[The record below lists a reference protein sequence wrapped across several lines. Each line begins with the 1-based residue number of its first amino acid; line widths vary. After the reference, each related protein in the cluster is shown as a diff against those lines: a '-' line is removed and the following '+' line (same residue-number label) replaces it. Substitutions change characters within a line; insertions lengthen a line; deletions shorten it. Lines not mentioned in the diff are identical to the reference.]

1 MTFLLSSQ
9 NVVDY
14 LREQEI
20 CTDADRNNPQIEPKP
35 AKNFNLLLSF
45 SDRHKLLIKQER
57 INATGNTA
65 GEFLREWRFHQLLE
79 QFLELQPLQ
88 SQVSEVLHFNEHDS
102 VIAFNYLDD
111 YNDLADFYRNGKT
124 FPTEIAAATGATLAS
139 VHQATFNCEKYRDF
153 MAEYCR
159 DSLRDAF
166 GRFLD
171 RPSYAMRS
179 LDRISP
185 EIFGQI
191 PADALK
197 FFVLYQRYDSLGS
210 AIAELIASAKPCCVI
225 HNDLK
230 LSNIL
235 VHQDWDGV
243 PNTVDV
249 LSHDQIYKNNII
261 RLIDWE
267 RSTWGDPAYDL
278 GSLIAS
284 YLHLWLSSLVM
295 SKSITIEESLRLAT
309 IPLEQLQP
317 SMTSLAESY
326 LSYFPQ
332 IIECHPDFLSR
343 IIQFAGLALIEQIQS
358 AIQYQKSFG
367 NAGICTLQVAKSLLC
382 RPEQSIPTVFGE
394 SVSKLSRFNCV
405 PA

>member
-9 NVVDY
+9 NVFDY
-14 LREQEI
+14 LRDREI
-20 CTDADRNNPQIEPKP
+20 CTDVDRPQIEPKP

-57 INATGNTA
+57 INPTGKTA

-79 QFLELQPLQ
+79 QFSELHSLQ
-88 SQVSEVLHFNEHDS
+88 SQVSEVLHFNEQNS
-102 VIAFNYLDD
+102 IIAFNYLDD
-111 YNDLADFYRNGKT
+111 YSDLAEFYVKGKS

-139 VHQATFNCEKYRDF
+139 IHQATFNCQKYQDF

-166 GRFLD
+166 GHFLD
-171 RPSYAMRS
+171 LPSYSTRS
-179 LDRISP
+179 LDRLSP

-191 PADALK
+191 PVDALK

-210 AIAELIASAKPCCVI
+210 SIAELISAARPSCVI

-235 VHQDWDGV
+235 LDQDWDLV
-243 PNTVDV
+243 PTPADNSNYFRNKV
-249 LSHDQIYKNNII
+249 I

-267 RSTWGDPAYDL
+267 RSTWGDPACDL
-278 GSLIAS
+278 GALIAS
-284 YLHLWLSSLVM
+284 YLHLWLSSLVVG
-295 SKSITIEESLRLAT
+295 KSMKIEESLRLAT
-309 IPLEQLQP
+309 TPLEVLQP
-317 SMTSLAESY
+317 SIAALTEAY
-326 LSYFPQ
+326 LSCFPQ
-332 IIECHPDFLSR
+332 IIEHRPDFLNR
-343 IIQFAGLALIEQIQS
+343 VVQFAGLSLIEQIQS

-367 NAGICTLQVAKSLLC
+367 NAGISTLQVAKSLLC
-382 RPEQSIPTVFGE
+382 RPEQSMFTIFGE
-394 SVSKLSRFNCV
+394 SISKLSGFTCV

>member
-9 NVVDY
+9 NVFDY
-14 LREQEI
+14 LRDQDIYTES
-20 CTDADRNNPQIEPKP
+20 DHNHPNIEPKP

-57 INATGNTA
+57 INATGKTA
-65 GEFLREWRFHQLLE
+65 GEFLREWRFHQLLGK
-79 QFLELQPLQ
+79 FPELRSLQ
-88 SQVSEVLHFNEHDS
+88 SQVSEVLHFNQHDS
-102 VIAFNYLDD
+102 IIVFNYLDN
-111 YNDLADFYRNGKT
+111 YNDLADFYHKGKA
-124 FPTEIAAATGATLAS
+124 FPIEIAAATGTTLAS
-139 VHQATFNCEKYRDF
+139 LHQATFNCQKYQDF

-159 DSLRDAF
+159 DP
-166 GRFLD
+166 FLD

-179 LDRISP
+179 LDRLTP

-197 FFVLYQRYDSLGS
+197 FFILYQRYDSLGS
-210 AIAELIASAKPCCVI
+210 AISELVASAKPCCII

-235 VHQDWDGV
+235 VHQDWDY
-243 PNTVDV
+243 
-249 LSHDQIYKNNII
+249 DQIHRNNII

-278 GSLIAS
+278 GALIAS

-295 SKSITIEESLRLAT
+295 SKSMTIDESLRLAT

-317 SMTSLAESY
+317 SITALTESY
-326 LSYFPQ
+326 LNSFPQ
-332 IIECHPDFLSR
+332 IIEYYPDFLNR
-343 IIQFAGLALIEQIQS
+343 IVQFAGLALIEQIQS

-382 RPEQSIPTVFGE
+382 RPEQSIPTIFGE
-394 SVSKLSRFNCV
+394 SASKLSRFTCI

>member
-1 MTFLLSSQ
+1 MTFLLSSK
-9 NVVDY
+9 NVFDY
-14 LREQEI
+14 LREKEI
-20 CTDADRNNPQIEPKP
+20 YTDVDLDQPNIEPKS

-45 SDRHKLLIKQER
+45 PDRHKLLIKQER
-57 INATGNTA
+57 INSTGKTA

-79 QFLELQPLQ
+79 QFSELQPLQ
-88 SQVSEVLHFNEHDS
+88 SHVSEVLHFNEHDS

-111 YNDLADFYRNGKT
+111 YCDLADFYIKGKA
-124 FPTEIAAATGATLAS
+124 FPTEIAAASGATLAS
-139 VHQATFNCEKYRDF
+139 IHQATFNCQKYQDF

-159 DSLRDAF
+159 N
-166 GRFLD
+166 RFVD
-171 RPSYAMRS
+171 RPSYVMRS
-179 LDRISP
+179 LDRFSP

-191 PADALK
+191 PADAIK
-197 FFVLYQRYDSLGS
+197 FFILYQRYESLGS
-210 AIAELIASAKPCCVI
+210 AIAELIASAKPCCTI

-235 VHQDWDGV
+235 VHQDWDV
-243 PNTVDV
+243 VIDKVDV
-249 LSHDQIYKNNII
+249 LNHDQRYENNII

-295 SKSITIEESLRLAT
+295 SKSMTIEESLRLAT
-309 IPLEQLQP
+309 VPLEQLQP
-317 SMTSLAESY
+317 SITALTESY
-326 LSYFPQ
+326 LNSFPQ
-332 IIECHPDFLSR
+332 ILEYHPNFINR

-382 RPEQSIPTVFGE
+382 RPEQSIPTIFGE
-394 SVSKLSRFNCV
+394 SASKLSRFICV

>member
-9 NVVDY
+9 NVFDY
-14 LREQEI
+14 LRDQEI
-20 CTDADRNNPQIEPKP
+20 YPESDHNRPNIEPKP

-57 INATGNTA
+57 INTTGKTA

-79 QFLELQPLQ
+79 QFSELHSLR
-88 SQVSEVLHFNEHDS
+88 SQVSEVLHFNQHDS
-102 VIAFNYLDD
+102 VIVFNYLDD
-111 YNDLADFYRNGKT
+111 YNDLADFYAKGKT
-124 FPTEIAAATGATLAS
+124 FPIEIVAATGTTLGS
-139 VHQATFNCEKYRDF
+139 LHQATFNCQKYQDF
-153 MAEYCR
+153 MAEYCHK
-159 DSLRDAF
+159 
-166 GRFLD
+166 RFAD
-171 RPSYAMRS
+171 RPSYEMRS
-179 LDRISP
+179 LDRFTP

-197 FFVLYQRYDSLGS
+197 FFILYQRYESLGS
-210 AIAELIASAKPCCVI
+210 AIAELIASAKPCCII

-235 VHQDWDGV
+235 VHQDWDY
-243 PNTVDV
+243 
-249 LSHDQIYKNNII
+249 DQIHRNNII

-284 YLHLWLSSLVM
+284 YLHIWLSSLVM
-295 SKSITIEESLRLAT
+295 SKSMTIDESLRLAT

-317 SMTSLAESY
+317 SIIALIESY
-326 LSYFPQ
+326 LNSFPQ
-332 IIECHPDFLSR
+332 IIGYYPNFLSR

-382 RPEQSIPTVFGE
+382 RPEQSISTIFGE
-394 SVSKLSRFNCV
+394 FASKLSRFTCV

>member
-9 NVVDY
+9 NVFDY
-14 LREQEI
+14 LRDQDIYTESDHSS
-20 CTDADRNNPQIEPKP
+20 THPVGNRPNIEPKP

-57 INATGNTA
+57 INTTGKTA

-79 QFLELQPLQ
+79 QFLELHSLK

-102 VIAFNYLDD
+102 VIVFNYLDD
-111 YNDLADFYRNGKT
+111 YTDLTDFYHKGKT
-124 FPTEIAAATGATLAS
+124 FPIEIAAATGATLGS
-139 VHQATFNCEKYRDF
+139 VHQATFNCQKYQDF
-153 MAEYCR
+153 MAKYCR
-159 DSLRDAF
+159 DP
-166 GRFLD
+166 FLD

-179 LDRISP
+179 LDRLTP

-197 FFVLYQRYDSLGS
+197 FFILYQRYESLGS
-210 AIAELIASAKPCCVI
+210 AIAELIASAKPCCII

-235 VHQDWDGV
+235 VHQDWDY
-243 PNTVDV
+243 
-249 LSHDQIYKNNII
+249 DQIHRNNII

-295 SKSITIEESLRLAT
+295 SKSMTIEESLRMAT

-317 SMTSLAESY
+317 SITALTESY
-326 LSYFPQ
+326 LNSFPQ
-332 IIECHPDFLSR
+332 IIEYYPNFISR

-382 RPEQSIPTVFGE
+382 RPEQSISTIFGE
-394 SVSKLSRFNCV
+394 SASKLSRFTCV

>member
-1 MTFLLSSQ
+1 MTFLLSSK
-9 NVVDY
+9 NVFDY
-14 LREQEI
+14 LREKEI
-20 CTDADRNNPQIEPKP
+20 YTDVDLDQPNIEPKS

-45 SDRHKLLIKQER
+45 PDRHKLLIKQER
-57 INATGNTA
+57 INSTGKTA

-79 QFLELQPLQ
+79 QFSELQPLQ
-88 SQVSEVLHFNEHDS
+88 SHVSEVLHFNEHDS

-111 YNDLADFYRNGKT
+111 YCDLADFYIKGKA
-124 FPTEIAAATGATLAS
+124 FPTEIAAASGATLAS
-139 VHQATFNCEKYRDF
+139 IHQATFNCQKYQDF

-166 GRFLD
+166 GRFAD

-179 LDRISP
+179 LDRFSP

-191 PADALK
+191 PADAIK
-197 FFVLYQRYDSLGS
+197 FFILYQRYDSLSS
-210 AIAELIASAKPCCVI
+210 AISELIASAKPCCII

-235 VHQDWDGV
+235 VHQDWDY
-243 PNTVDV
+243 
-249 LSHDQIYKNNII
+249 DQTHRNNII

-295 SKSITIEESLRLAT
+295 SKSMTIEESLRLAT
-309 IPLEQLQP
+309 TPLEQLQP
-317 SMTSLAESY
+317 SMTALTGSY
-326 LSYFPQ
+326 LNSFPQ
-332 IIECHPDFLSR
+332 IIEYYPNFISR

-382 RPEQSIPTVFGE
+382 RPEQSIPTIFGE
-394 SVSKLSRFNCV
+394 SASKLSRFTYV